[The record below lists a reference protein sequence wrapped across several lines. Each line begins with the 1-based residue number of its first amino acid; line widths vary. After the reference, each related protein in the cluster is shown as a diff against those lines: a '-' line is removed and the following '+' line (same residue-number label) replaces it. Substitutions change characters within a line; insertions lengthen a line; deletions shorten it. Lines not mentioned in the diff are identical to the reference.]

1 MDYLLNPLSEAVQA
15 QTGQT
20 QLPWRRQCLAKDA
33 FVSWLL
39 SILLR
44 ILKAGNRAAI
54 LAGLQCG
61 YFRDQPGGGFSA
73 SLKNFPQAPI
83 GPGVKA
89 VVCWIQLILA
99 VRADFQ

>member
-54 LAGLQCG
+54 LAGAAVWILQRPARG
-61 YFRDQPGGGFSA
+61 RLQ
-73 SLKNFPQAPI
+73 
-83 GPGVKA
+83 
-89 VVCWIQLILA
+89 
-99 VRADFQ
+99 R